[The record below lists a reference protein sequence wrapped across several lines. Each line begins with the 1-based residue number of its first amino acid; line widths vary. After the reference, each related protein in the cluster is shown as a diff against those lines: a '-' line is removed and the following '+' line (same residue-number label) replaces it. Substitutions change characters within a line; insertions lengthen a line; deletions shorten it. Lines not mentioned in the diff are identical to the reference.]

1 VNSYRIIDKA
11 KHRLTELYQALTF
24 IEAKCSINMRKPR
37 PETDQACRSLLQ
49 KAVRRGNTELTK
61 VVAEHLAKTGDKEWL
76 KNRLSVIVFEECWV
90 LGGNL
95 KFTKDENITEALIK
109 IARSV
114 KIKDAAGLGS
124 LGYALSQGDFSVLC
138 NLSSDRDIKI
148 ISEAIKRPHDFW
160 EWVINECPDEEKLA
174 IVNSAYKGFKRGGWP
189 WDRAFM
195 QASAYLSVVD
205 SLPEVYCS
213 ESISQ
218 IDDFPFWI
226 AIDKHTSKGK
236 EALREVSK
244 IFKIPYRQI
253 TWASFYCESAITN
266 QSSTSYWWTR
276 EVDWRLGKVG
286 LTLDTA
292 SKLWKLVSPT
302 ISKILQPEAKKLAS
316 CFLSES
322 HNIQNISQ
330 LVLF

>member
-1 VNSYRIIDKA
+1 
-11 KHRLTELYQALTF
+11 
-24 IEAKCSINMRKPR
+24 MRKPR

-95 KFTKDENITEALIK
+95 KFTKDENITEVLIK
-109 IARSV
+109 TARSV

>member
-1 VNSYRIIDKA
+1 
-11 KHRLTELYQALTF
+11 
-24 IEAKCSINMRKPR
+24 MRKPR

>member
-1 VNSYRIIDKA
+1 MNSYRIIDKA

>member
-95 KFTKDENITEALIK
+95 KFTKDENITEVLIK
-109 IARSV
+109 TARSV